1 MSDFSIERILS
12 PQLGHRPPA
21 MHYLPE
27 HQGLPAVY
35 GLDSR
40 CLRPPAPVPVGLLPY
55 GVMSFAERFYPCS
68 AGFHPAD
75 FTGVYPNSGVCV
87 HISSQ
92 EPTGTLL
99 SKVRCLKCEM
109 KVKSVLCLTL
119 IEFYWL
125 ILYIFLDVKQLAHY
139 QLPTRYHPTGLPQ
152 VRQKARIR
160 TVFTDSQTQQLEA
173 LFEQTDYPAVEAR
186 AEVARVT
193 GLSEETVRVSLGGGN
208 TESLAVVLTVKLY
221 FFCIVF
227 CNKIM

>member
-21 MHYLPE
+21 AHYFPE
-27 HQGLPAVY
+27 HQGMPAVY

-40 CLRPPAPVPVGLLPY
+40 CHRPPAPVPVGLLPY

-68 AGFHPAD
+68 AGFRPAD

-92 EPTGTLL
+92 EPAGTLL
-99 SKVRCLKCEM
+99 CKICCLKFS
-109 KVKSVLCLTL
+109 VKSVFCLTL

-125 ILYIFLDVKQLAHY
+125 LLCHFSFLDAKQLAHY
-139 QLPTRYHPTGLPQ
+139 HGYHPTGLPVQPQ

-173 LFEQTDYPAVEAR
+173 LFEQTDYPAAEAR
-186 AEVARVT
+186 AEAARVT
-193 GLSEETVRVSLGGGN
+193 GLSEETVRVSLGGGS
-208 TESLAVVLTVKLY
+208 TESLTFV
-221 FFCIVF
+221 
-227 CNKIM
+227 